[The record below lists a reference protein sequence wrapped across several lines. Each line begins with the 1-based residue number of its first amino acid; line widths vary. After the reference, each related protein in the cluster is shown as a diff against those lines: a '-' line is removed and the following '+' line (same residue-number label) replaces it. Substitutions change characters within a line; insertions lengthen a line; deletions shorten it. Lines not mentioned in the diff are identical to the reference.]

1 MVNEGKREFRV
12 DSGASVPI
20 VGKIHL
26 TPEEAHTIPASKT
39 LCETLTAH
47 GTVFTCGEATV
58 HFEDLDMFVTGI
70 PYHAGGGHLRRKPFV
85 VLLLYLCPVTSGS
98 FREMPVQTMMQ
109 FEGPAIT

>member
-1 MVNEGKREFRV
+1 M
-12 DSGASVPI
+12 
-20 VGKIHL
+20 
-26 TPEEAHTIPASKT
+26 PASKT
-39 LCETLTAH
+39 LCEILTAR